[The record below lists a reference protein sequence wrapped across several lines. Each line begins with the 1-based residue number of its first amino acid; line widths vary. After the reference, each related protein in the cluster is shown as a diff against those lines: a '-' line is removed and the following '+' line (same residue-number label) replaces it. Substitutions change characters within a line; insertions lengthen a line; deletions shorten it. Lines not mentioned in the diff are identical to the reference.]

1 MSFPR
6 KRESKKELILM
17 WIPAFA
23 GMTKKDKMIDIL
35 RRKLAEKL
43 NDAAHKGL
51 ARIDKNS
58 PLAEE
63 LKKYD
68 VEGILKADI
77 EKICNNVSFFEMTRV
92 MALMVQLKSE
102 VKRQGAMKPQLKAMV
117 QKLIDRIE
125 RDAGKLQTP
134 MSCREILFNL

>member
-1 MSFPR
+1 
-6 KRESKKELILM
+6 
-17 WIPAFA
+17 
-23 GMTKKDKMIDIL
+23 MIDIL
-35 RRKLAEKL
+35 RRKLAEVIY
-43 NDAAHKGL
+43 DAAHQGL
-51 ARIDKNS
+51 KRIDKDS

-63 LKKYD
+63 LKKID
-68 VEGILKADI
+68 VEEVLRADI
-77 EKICNNVSFFEMTRV
+77 EKICNNLSFLEMTRV